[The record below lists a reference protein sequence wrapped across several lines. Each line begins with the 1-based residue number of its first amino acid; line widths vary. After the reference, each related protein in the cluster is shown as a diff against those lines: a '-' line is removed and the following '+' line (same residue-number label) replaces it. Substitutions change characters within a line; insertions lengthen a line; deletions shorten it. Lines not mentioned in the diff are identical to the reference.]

1 MVPGP
6 QQTAESSPTGVNRQ
20 TIDLRE
26 ENARLRKERNELKEW
41 KQYAEGDIARQRS
54 NLDQVMAENSHRQ
67 MSHEA
72 QIAKLQQDHTS
83 ALVSL
88 QMQYREMHAHCVRE
102 VEVAQTTIA
111 TQARNINGLQRALD
125 AITMERDNAT
135 ALLQTRT
142 EELRG
147 ADAYLSKTDSVP
159 EAQVRRMVE
168 QLNAEI
174 FQTSALIADNC
185 APHLSQNVLQQG
197 AHDQAAVQR
206 IAGVI
211 GDRMT
216 SILRP
221 TPRREEPVSIQ
232 LALQACLVVHTQRI
246 IQQWGPGASETTNR
260 SLQSAW
266 KSLYHAETQ
275 TIAGRWRALTRRY
288 FKQGIAVDVLA
299 WSGSYTSRLTTDCA
313 VILEIAGIPRDLRY
327 GIEAKCSS
335 RLSKIVDLALGLQ
348 TAIGE
353 DVITCEL
360 DILTAKDGAQYDPR
374 SMEDEYRRPGD
385 APEASRVLCVIG
397 MGLSRREK
405 VVGRGGI
412 AKWYDSILL
421 KSKVTSDIIL
431 DQL

>member
-1 MVPGP
+1 
-6 QQTAESSPTGVNRQ
+6 
-20 TIDLRE
+20 
-26 ENARLRKERNELKEW
+26 
-41 KQYAEGDIARQRS
+41 
-54 NLDQVMAENSHRQ
+54 

-72 QIAKLQQDHTS
+72 QIAKLQQDHTY
-83 ALVSL
+83 ALESL

-111 TQARNINGLQRALD
+111 TQAHDINGLQRALD

-147 ADAYLSKTDSVP
+147 ADAYFSKTDSVP
-159 EAQVRRMVE
+159 EAQT
-168 QLNAEI
+168 A
-174 FQTSALIADNC
+174 ALIADNC
-185 APHLSQNVLQQG
+185 APHLGQNVSQQG
-197 AHDQAAVQR
+197 AHDQATVQR
-206 IAGVI
+206 MAGVI
-211 GDRMT
+211 GEKMT
-216 SILRP
+216 GVLQP
-221 TPRREEPVSIQ
+221 TPGREDPISIQ
-232 LALQACLVVHTQRI
+232 LALQACLVAHTRHI
-246 IQQWGPGASETTNR
+246 IQKWGPGASETNR

-266 KSLYHAETQ
+266 ESLYHAETQ
-275 TIAGRWRALTRRY
+275 TVAGRWRALTRRY
-288 FKQGIAVDVLA
+288 LKRGIAADGIAL
-299 WSGSYTSRLTTDCA
+299 SGSYTSRLATDCA
-313 VILEIAGIPRDLRY
+313 VILEIAGMPRDLRD

-360 DILTAKDGAQYDPR
+360 EILTAKDGAQYDPG

-385 APEASRVLCVIG
+385 ASEASRVLCVIG

-405 VVGRGGI
+405 VVGRGGN
-412 AKWYDSILL
+412 ARWYDSILL

>member
-1 MVPGP
+1 MLPALAVIKSWMVPGP

-174 FQTSALIADNC
+174 F
-185 APHLSQNVLQQG
+185 
-197 AHDQAAVQR
+197 
-206 IAGVI
+206 
-211 GDRMT
+211 
-216 SILRP
+216 
-221 TPRREEPVSIQ
+221 
-232 LALQACLVVHTQRI
+232 
-246 IQQWGPGASETTNR
+246 
-260 SLQSAW
+260 
-266 KSLYHAETQ
+266 
-275 TIAGRWRALTRRY
+275 
-288 FKQGIAVDVLA
+288 
-299 WSGSYTSRLTTDCA
+299 
-313 VILEIAGIPRDLRY
+313 
-327 GIEAKCSS
+327 
-335 RLSKIVDLALGLQ
+335 
-348 TAIGE
+348 
-353 DVITCEL
+353 
-360 DILTAKDGAQYDPR
+360 
-374 SMEDEYRRPGD
+374 
-385 APEASRVLCVIG
+385 
-397 MGLSRREK
+397 
-405 VVGRGGI
+405 
-412 AKWYDSILL
+412 
-421 KSKVTSDIIL
+421 
-431 DQL
+431 

>member
-1 MVPGP
+1 
-6 QQTAESSPTGVNRQ
+6 
-20 TIDLRE
+20 
-26 ENARLRKERNELKEW
+26 
-41 KQYAEGDIARQRS
+41 
-54 NLDQVMAENSHRQ
+54 

-159 EAQVRRMVE
+159 EAQT
-168 QLNAEI
+168 A
-174 FQTSALIADNC
+174 ALIADKC
-185 APHLSQNVLQQG
+185 APHLGQNVSQQG
-197 AHDQAAVQR
+197 AHDQATVQR
-206 IAGVI
+206 MAGVI
-211 GDRMT
+211 GEKMT
-216 SILRP
+216 GVLQP
-221 TPRREEPVSIQ
+221 TPGREDPISIQ
-232 LALQACLVVHTQRI
+232 LALQACLVVHTRHI
-246 IQQWGPGASETTNR
+246 IQKWGSGASETNR
-260 SLQSAW
+260 ALQCAW
-266 KSLYHAETQ
+266 ESLYHAETQ
-275 TIAGRWRALTRRY
+275 TVAGRWRALTRRY
-288 FKQGIAVDVLA
+288 LRQGIATDGIAL
-299 WSGSYTSRLTTDCA
+299 SSSYTSRLATDCA
-313 VILEIAGIPRDLRY
+313 VILEIAGMPRDLRD

-421 KSKVTSDIIL
+421 LLKSKITSDIIL